1 MGRNLQSCLLA
12 GCHGS
17 VGGGRM
23 GGRAVP
29 CAWRCVSISLTSM
42 AGATALTGMLPDSA
56 PQMPLKMSWW
66 SPVARMPLSAAC
78 GVPTMET
85 PRTSSSGRPST

>member
-1 MGRNLQSCLLA
+1 
-12 GCHGS
+12 
-17 VGGGRM
+17 M

-29 CAWRCVSISLTSM
+29 CAWRCVSIWLTSI

-56 PQMPLKMSWW
+56 PHIPLKISCL
-66 SPVARMPLSAAC
+66 SPVARMLLSAAC
-78 GVPTMET
+78 GVPTMLT